1 MKILFQYYTFDIKI
15 SNNIFFGL
23 VLMELRFLFM
33 NGYFWEYFQFSTIY
47 FPFFLIPDTVEVENN
62 DGGKRLLEIVE
73 IKRPPGFKPS
83 QEIFRETT
91 TVTNVSYMYYFIFY
105 VKSNFTKFILIFFIE
120 SGNGNSYHN
129 N

>member
-1 MKILFQYYTFDIKI
+1 MTRLLEVVKINKNNKQTAENVNNNQDDALSAPIIPSKGRRTALKNAQIFSMF
-15 SNNIFFGL
+15 NNIFP
-23 VLMELRFLFM
+23 
-33 NGYFWEYFQFSTIY
+33 NT
-47 FPFFLIPDTVEVENN
+47 DTVEVENN

-105 VKSNFTKFILIFFIE
+105 VKSNLTNFILIF
-120 SGNGNSYHN
+120 
-129 N
+129 